1 MFCCF
6 SRVRFLGRAVFCIPN
21 VSLALP
27 FTTVYEIACAFFLI
41 RFCICYIHLVF
52 QKCLEVL
59 VKYFAAVH
67 EVPCPCGCRYC
78 HNGNCSPAHSQLHT
92 VHGFMKNICC
102 PPQVTLTETFC
113 MLVRKHT
120 CTCVPHCLFVFNWS
134 YPKVV
139 FPASTAHFYKWD
151 CLKVNGSC
159 TECWTNKPGNC
170 VLCPRAKLWEQGNTE
185 LCWEEYKKTDINL
198 ANLNAPGAI
207 PQTFTFAGTYKHSS
221 KQ

>member
-1 MFCCF
+1 MR
-6 SRVRFLGRAVFCIPN
+6 SHVLAIAATATMGTAALLIHSCIQCM
-21 VSLALP
+21 VVWKTSAALHRSP
-27 FTTVYEIACAFFLI
+27 S
-41 RFCICYIHLVF
+41 
-52 QKCLEVL
+52 QKH
-59 VKYFAAVH
+59 FVH
-67 EVPCPCGCRYC
+67 
-78 HNGNCSPAHSQLHT
+78 
-92 VHGFMKNICC
+92 
-102 PPQVTLTETFC
+102 
-113 MLVRKHT
+113 KHT
-120 CTCVPHCLFVFNWS
+120 CTCVPHCLFVFYWS

-221 KQ
+221 KQWTYTYLYLYHLYTFVLAQVHHLSNVSIEFLFLSGGLTLLSCSTSTNCSVHFFGIISLNRCSAKFSI

>member
-1 MFCCF
+1 M
-6 SRVRFLGRAVFCIPN
+6 
-21 VSLALP
+21 SLRLP
-27 FTTVYEIACAFFLI
+27 LLPQWELQPCSFTAAYSAWFYEKHLLPSTGHPHRIILHAC
-41 RFCICYIHLVF
+41 
-52 QKCLEVL
+52 
-59 VKYFAAVH
+59 
-67 EVPCPCGCRYC
+67 
-78 HNGNCSPAHSQLHT
+78 SQTQLY
-92 VHGFMKNICC
+92 
-102 PPQVTLTETFC
+102 TL
-113 MLVRKHT
+113 
-120 CTCVPHCLFVFNWS
+120 HCLFVFNWS

-207 PQTFTFAGTYKHSS
+207 PQTFTFAGTYKNSS